1 MQEGCP
7 LLLEK
12 RLRLKDHEKIESSRP
27 VGLLHQEILADLASP
42 LISLEFPVLASLI
55 PEAEKQAWSFR
66 PTSIII
72 GCADPQGTIDIP
84 QKPQLVALV
93 ALDKLCWM

>member
-27 VGLLHQEILADLASP
+27 VGLLHLEILADLASP
-42 LISLEFPVLASLI
+42 VLSLELPVLASLI
-55 PEAEKQAWSFR
+55 PEAGKQAWSFR
-66 PTSIII
+66 PTSIYHWLCRSPRNDRYTSEAAAC
-72 GCADPQGTIDIP
+72 CAR
-84 QKPQLVALV
+84 
-93 ALDKLCWM
+93 CS